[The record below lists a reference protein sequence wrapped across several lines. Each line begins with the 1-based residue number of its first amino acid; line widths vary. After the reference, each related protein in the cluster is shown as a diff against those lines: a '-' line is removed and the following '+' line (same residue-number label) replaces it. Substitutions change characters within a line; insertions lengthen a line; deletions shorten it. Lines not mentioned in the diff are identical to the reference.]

1 MGHLNRRMMIA
12 ALGLT
17 TALSLTGVTWAQDAT
32 KVAAIW
38 TVPVEQ
44 QWASRLHN
52 ALVAAEERGEIDYVY
67 SENDANTDYGRV
79 MRE

>member
-1 MGHLNRRMMIA
+1 MTDKMTLGRRGFVGVLA
-12 ALGLT
+12 AGM
-17 TALSLTGVTWAQDAT
+17 ALAMSGVGIAQDLV

-52 ALVAAEERGEIDYVY
+52 ALVAAKERGEDPGAAA
-67 SENDANTDYGRV
+67 SAPSDGEGA
-79 MRE
+79 